1 MPLERQVWLPR
12 IPYEADQK
20 EESMMKLTGL
30 RLSAVLCLTLGSA
43 ISAAA
48 TDRNVTIHNDT
59 GNTIYRFYSTNSGS
73 SRWGSDVMGD
83 STLPAGSAMNLNFD
97 NKFGYCNFD
106 FHVEFEDGSVLEK
119 QSVNVCEVGDYY
131 YTE

>member
-1 MPLERQVWLPR
+1 
-12 IPYEADQK
+12 
-20 EESMMKLTGL
+20 MKLTGL
-30 RLSAVLCLTLGSA
+30 CLSLAVCLTLGSA
-43 ISAAA
+43 FSAAAA

-59 GNTIYRFYSTNSGS
+59 GSTIYRFYSTNSGS
-73 SRWGSDVMGD
+73 SHWGSDVMGD
-83 STLPAGSAMNLNFD
+83 NTLPAGSAMNLNFD
-97 NKFGYCNFD
+97 NSYGYCNFD